1 MVMLRRNVIPSLI
14 NMCDWLK
21 ANRLSLNTTET
32 DFMLI
37 GSAHNNKKFCN
48 LLAVTVGNE
57 LIRCTHVKSYLGL
70 IVDDTLKW
78 DLHIDYTLKTINKI
92 IGAKKHVKSCVPNDS
107 LAMLYKTLAEN
118 YLRYCNT
125 TWGKCGQL
133 ISKLQTLQNR
143 TARVV
148 KGIKYEEADHDLP
161 LASLG

>member
-1 MVMLRRNVIPSLI
+1 MVMFRRNVIPSLI
-14 NMCDWLK
+14 NMCNWLK

-37 GSAHNNKKFCN
+37 GSAHNNKKFYN

-107 LAMLYKTLAEN
+107 LAM
-118 YLRYCNT
+118 
-125 TWGKCGQL
+125 
-133 ISKLQTLQNR
+133 
-143 TARVV
+143 
-148 KGIKYEEADHDLP
+148 
-161 LASLG
+161 